1 MFIKLINSLCFKPIV
16 ALMAIAMLTMSFT
29 TPDGKVVVL
38 KAGTIIPMELVT
50 TLTSKN
56 ARSGQM
62 VDFRVL
68 NDVRVN
74 GEVVIRAGS
83 IAQGQITK
91 AEKSGLLG
99 SAGELEI
106 NVKSV
111 KAVDGTTIYMT
122 SSSLADEGSNKLA
135 LSIVLTVLCLFGF
148 LIKGGKA
155 EIPSG
160 TQIQSMVAS
169 DVEINL

>member
-1 MFIKLINSLCFKPIV
+1 
-16 ALMAIAMLTMSFT
+16 
-29 TPDGKVVVL
+29 
-38 KAGTIIPMELVT
+38 
-50 TLTSKN
+50 
-56 ARSGQM
+56 M